1 MIKDKYD
8 KSIANIITNG
18 EILNTGYPFFFF
30 FSFSVILNNSHSKES
45 QKKKKK
51 LWEIITAFSTLA
63 DYNFIFKNSVQFSSV
78 AQSCP
83 TL

>member
-18 EILNTGYPFFFF
+18 EILNTGYPFLTIH
-30 FSFSVILNNSHSKES
+30 ILRRV
-45 QKKKKK
+45 KKK

-63 DYNFIFKNSVQFSSV
+63 DYNFIFKHSVQFSSV
-78 AQSCP
+78 TQLCP